1 MEPEK
6 KSHQASPHPQEG
18 TNRSM
23 KQAAKEQPEHHNVA
37 LEEHTVHHD
46 ANEAWRATDRWTQI
60 EKLHLKARSK
70 CHFERNR
77 HRQES
82 TNTLYPHTVPDPQL
96 PQLEARPLTTA
107 ACKQRD
113 P

>member
-1 MEPEK
+1 M
-6 KSHQASPHPQEG
+6 Q
-18 TNRSM
+18 
-23 KQAAKEQPEHHNVA
+23 QAAKEQPEHHNVA

-46 ANEAWRATDRWTQI
+46 ANEAWRATDRWMQL
-60 EKLHLKARSK
+60 EKLHLKAHSK

-82 TNTLYPHTVPDPQL
+82 TNTLHPHTVPDPQL

-107 ACKQRD
+107 ACKQHD

>member
-1 MEPEK
+1 
-6 KSHQASPHPQEG
+6 
-18 TNRSM
+18 M

-46 ANEAWRATDRWTQI
+46 ANEAWRATDHRMQL
-60 EKLHLKARSK
+60 EKLLLRVHSK
-70 CHFERNR
+70 YRFERNQ